1 VAQATATA
9 DGTRVPDFM
18 MQAYS
23 GQNAS
28 PVKAGVPKASTNAH
42 VPPAD
47 GGLSNEGQRGVPD
60 GIRPNR
66 FGSRSMI

>member
-23 GQNAS
+23 GQNPG
-28 PVKAGVPKASTNAH
+28 PVKASVPRICC
-42 VPPAD
+42 
-47 GGLSNEGQRGVPD
+47 GGLSASRFHQPFTT
-60 GIRPNR
+60 PNR
-66 FGSRSMI
+66 PVTPPRTRRRS